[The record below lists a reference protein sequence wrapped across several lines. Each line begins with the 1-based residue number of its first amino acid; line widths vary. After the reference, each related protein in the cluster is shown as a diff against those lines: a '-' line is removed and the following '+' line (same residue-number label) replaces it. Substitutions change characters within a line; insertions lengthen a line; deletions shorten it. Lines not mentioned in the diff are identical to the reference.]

1 MTNGCASGA
10 GMIYCRWRHR
20 VAAKGVLIIPTGRQP
35 TPRSEIRIL
44 IADERKL
51 FRQGLIALFATET
64 GILVAGETGD
74 GLAAVELAESKKPD
88 VVVLNVDLPGLDGLN
103 AGRKI
108 RRQPPPPEL
117 VYLATRHNEG
127 RMREAFRIGG
137 RAWLLPDCDFRELVF
152 AIRKA
157 AVGDYYLSG
166 PAGHEIIHGYVDPGE
181 ASEEIEGIMTR
192 RETELARLLAEGY
205 STKEAADRLHISAK
219 TAETHRA
226 AIMKK
231 LQAKNVTDIV
241 RYCIR
246 NRLIEP

>member
-1 MTNGCASGA
+1 M
-10 GMIYCRWRHR
+10 
-20 VAAKGVLIIPTGRQP
+20 
-35 TPRSEIRIL
+35 

-51 FRQGLIALFATET
+51 FRQGLIALFATES
-64 GILVAGETGD
+64 GILVAGETAD
-74 GLAAVELAESKKPD
+74 GLTAVDLAESKKPD
-88 VVVLNVDLPGLDGLN
+88 VIVLNVNLPGLDGIN

-108 RRQPPPPEL
+108 RRQASAPEL
-117 VYLATRHNEG
+117 VFLSTRHNEAQ
-127 RMREAFRIGG
+127 MREAFRVGG
-137 RAWLLPDCDFRELVF
+137 RAWLLQDCDFRELVF

-166 PAGHEIIHGYVDPGE
+166 PAGHEMVQGYVNPDSEVPGT
-181 ASEEIEGIMTR
+181 EGMMTR

-205 STKEAADRLHISAK
+205 STKEAAARLNISAK

-226 AIMKK
+226 AIMRK

-241 RYCIR
+241 KYCIR

>member
-1 MTNGCASGA
+1 
-10 GMIYCRWRHR
+10 
-20 VAAKGVLIIPTGRQP
+20 
-35 TPRSEIRIL
+35 
-44 IADERKL
+44 
-51 FRQGLIALFATET
+51 LIALFATET
-64 GILVAGETGD
+64 GILVAGETAD
-74 GLAAVELAESKKPD
+74 GLSAVELAESKKPD
-88 VVVLNVDLPGLDGLN
+88 VVVLNVNLPGLDGLN

-108 RRQPPPPEL
+108 QRQTSPPEL
-117 VYLATRHNEG
+117 VFLSTRHNEG
-127 RMREAFRIGG
+127 QMREAFRVGG
-137 RAWLLPDCDFRELVF
+137 RAWLLQDCDFRELVF

-166 PAGHEIIHGYVDPGE
+166 PAGHEIIQGYVNPDE
-181 ASEEIEGIMTR
+181 AFEQVEGTMTR

-205 STKEAADRLHISAK
+205 STKEAAARLHISAK

-241 RYCIR
+241 KYCIR

>member
-1 MTNGCASGA
+1 MGKETTIKPSS
-10 GMIYCRWRHR
+10 
-20 VAAKGVLIIPTGRQP
+20 RQP
-35 TPRSEIRIL
+35 TPRSEIRVL
-44 IADERKL
+44 IVDERKL

-64 GILVAGETGD
+64 GILVAGETAD
-74 GLAAVELAESKKPD
+74 GLSAVELAESKKPD
-88 VVVLNVDLPGLDGLN
+88 VIVLNISLPGLDGLN

-108 RRQPPPPEL
+108 RRQPSPPEL
-117 VYLATRHNEG
+117 VFLSTRHNEG
-127 RMREAFRIGG
+127 QMRDAFRIGG
-137 RAWLLPDCDFRELVF
+137 RAWLLQDCDFRELVF

-166 PAGHEIIHGYVDPGE
+166 PAGHEMVQEYIDPGE
-181 ASEEIEGIMTR
+181 DIEAAARMMTR
-192 RETELARLLAEGY
+192 REAELARLLAEGY
-205 STKEAADRLHISAK
+205 STKEAAARLRISPK

-241 RYCIR
+241 KYCIR

>member
-1 MTNGCASGA
+1 M
-10 GMIYCRWRHR
+10 
-20 VAAKGVLIIPTGRQP
+20 
-35 TPRSEIRIL
+35 
-44 IADERKL
+44 
-51 FRQGLIALFATET
+51 IALFATET
-64 GILVAGETGD
+64 GILVAGETAD
-74 GLAAVELAESKKPD
+74 GLSAVELAESKKPD
-88 VVVLNVDLPGLDGLN
+88 VVVLNVNLPGLDGLN

-108 RRQPPPPEL
+108 QRQTSPPEL
-117 VYLATRHNEG
+117 VFLSTRHNEG
-127 RMREAFRIGG
+127 QMREAFRVGG
-137 RAWLLPDCDFRELVF
+137 RAWLLQDCDFRELVF

-166 PAGHEIIHGYVDPGE
+166 PAGHEIIQGYVNPDE
-181 ASEEIEGIMTR
+181 AFEQVEGTMTR

-205 STKEAADRLHISAK
+205 STKEAAARLHISAK

-241 RYCIR
+241 KYCIR

>member
-1 MTNGCASGA
+1 
-10 GMIYCRWRHR
+10 
-20 VAAKGVLIIPTGRQP
+20 
-35 TPRSEIRIL
+35 
-44 IADERKL
+44 
-51 FRQGLIALFATET
+51 LIALFATET
-64 GILVAGETGD
+64 GILVAGETAD
-74 GLAAVELAESKKPD
+74 GLSAVELAESKKPD
-88 VVVLNVDLPGLDGLN
+88 VVVLNVNLPGLDGLN

-108 RRQPPPPEL
+108 QRQTSPPEL
-117 VYLATRHNEG
+117 VFLSTRHNEG
-127 RMREAFRIGG
+127 QMREAFRVGG
-137 RAWLLPDCDFRELVF
+137 RAWLLQDCDFRELVF

-166 PAGHEIIHGYVDPGE
+166 PAGHEIIQGYVNPDE
-181 ASEEIEGIMTR
+181 AFEQVGGTMTR

-205 STKEAADRLHISAK
+205 STKEAAARLHISAK

-241 RYCIR
+241 KYCIR